1 MALTENGDSVMSNDD
16 KKNGKKD
23 FSKFRISTR
32 GSGLPIAQKV
42 LTHVP
47 VVKPGKQRFVRVH
60 SAAENQLECAILKLE
75 DDDQPFLIAPNIATM
90 VAQDMKPVIL
100 RLSVDR
106 QGNLFIWPV
115 PPLLEDGNDNSWNQS
130 QRQIADMAEHNWVR
144 LSSNR
149 ATGSYDAIVAQ
160 GEIPEPRWPDLSFA
174 DILEIAF
181 GSTHII
187 EDREHPALRKLWGIE

>member
-1 MALTENGDSVMSNDD
+1 MSNED
-16 KKNGKKD
+16 KKKGKKD

-32 GSGLPIAQKV
+32 GSGLTVAQKV

-47 VVKPGKQRFVRVH
+47 VAKPGKQRFVRVH

-75 DDDQPFLIAPNIATM
+75 DDEQPFLVAPNIATM
-90 VAQDMKPVIL
+90 VAQDMKPAIL

-106 QGNLFIWPV
+106 QGNLFLWPV
-115 PPLLEDGNDNSWNQS
+115 PPLPADGNDNSWNQS
-130 QRQIADMAEHNWVR
+130 QRQIADMAEHSWVR

-160 GEIPEPRWPDLSFA
+160 GEIPEPGWPDLSFE

>member
-1 MALTENGDSVMSNDD
+1 MSNDD
-16 KKNGKKD
+16 KKKGKKD

-32 GSGLPIAQKV
+32 GSGLTVAQKV

-47 VVKPGKQRFVRVH
+47 VAKPGKQRFVRVH

-75 DDDQPFLIAPNIATM
+75 DDEQPFLVAPNIATM
-90 VAQDMKPVIL
+90 VAQDMKPAIL

-106 QGNLFIWPV
+106 QGNLFLWPV
-115 PPLLEDGNDNSWNQS
+115 PPLPADGNDNSWNQS
-130 QRQIADMAEHNWVR
+130 QRQIADMAEHSWVR

-160 GEIPEPRWPDLSFA
+160 GEIPEPGWPDLSFE